1 MRIFTTISLLG
12 LLVVIIPFFGF
23 PGSWKT
29 FLFVL
34 IGLTIATLSFLIT
47 LVERDRRTRRV
58 YARVR
63 RSGARSVKSGRRNM
77 LDEPKEDVEVIT
89 NTNTEES

>member
-12 LLVVIIPFFGF
+12 LSVVIIPFFGF

-34 IGLTIATLSFLIT
+34 IGLTIAILSFLIT
-47 LVERDRRTRRV
+47 LVERDRRTRRA

-63 RSGARSVKSGRRNM
+63 RTQVRSIKSGSRNIR
-77 LDEPKEDVEVIT
+77 DEPKEDVEVNTST
-89 NTNTEES
+89 NKEES

>member
-23 PGSWKT
+23 PSSWKT

-34 IGLTIATLSFLIT
+34 IGLTIAILSFLIT
-47 LVERDRRTRRV
+47 LVERDRRTRRA

-63 RSGARSVKSGRRNM
+63 RTAVRSVKSGPRNTRG
-77 LDEPKEDVEVIT
+77 EPKEDVEVIT